1 MYALYTNLS
10 LSYRPRGYFCLSLFQ
25 IITMVAIQT
34 PFNYQLAEGIMR
46 KSGEKPKIIPIIFRS
61 CELKDYTHI
70 QPLYYK

>member
-1 MYALYTNLS
+1 M
-10 LSYRPRGYFCLSLFQ
+10 
-25 IITMVAIQT
+25 MVAIQT